1 MFSYGSTEVL
11 AISNGKE
18 FGSGISSMSSWDGEV
33 DPAIRRHG
41 EPHVV
46 RVGVD
51 SRLSPRVSHEI
62 FLILSVLY
70 LRKDLDVVIG
80 TIVTIPK
87 MNPSKNEDLLST

>member
-1 MFSYGSTEVL
+1 
-11 AISNGKE
+11 
-18 FGSGISSMSSWDGEV
+18 MSSWDSEV

-62 FLILSVLY
+62 FLISCVLY
-70 LRKDLDVVIG
+70 LREDLNVVIG
-80 TIVTIPK
+80 TVVTMPK
-87 MNPSKNEDLLST
+87 INPSINEDLLST